1 MKYIILLLLLQ
12 HNRRRL
18 LDNATSSSQQSGVIK
33 GGDGR
38 VELENNTQGGG
49 NDPLSQMG
57 ESIGNIFGQ

>member
-1 MKYIILLLLLQ
+1 MQHLL
-12 HNRRRL
+12 HNNQEL
-18 LDNATSSSQQSGVIK
+18 K

-38 VELENNTQGGG
+38 VEQENSTQGGG

>member
-1 MKYIILLLLLQ
+1 MLLLQ

-18 LDNATSSSQQSGVIK
+18 LDNATSSPQQSGAIK

-38 VELENNTQGGG
+38 VERENNTQGGG